1 MTPPAD
7 PPPPGFPFATAAA
20 ALVGV
25 GLFAGLVLVAYE
37 SPAFFGGPADPP
49 PDPALKLAEVRAKN
63 QAVADG
69 TDPTA
74 KMTIGQAAARML
86 TLTEKGKDP
95 AHPSGRLPFPVE
107 PAAPLDPTGKK

>member
-7 PPPPGFPFATAAA
+7 HPPPGFPFATAAA

-37 SPAFFGGPADPP
+37 SPAFFGGPADPT

-63 QAVADG
+63 RAVADG
-69 TDPTA
+69 TDPAA
-74 KMTIGQAAARML
+74 KMAIGPATARVL
-86 TLTEKGKDP
+86 ALTEKGKDA

-107 PAAPLDPTGKK
+107 PAAPLDPKDKK